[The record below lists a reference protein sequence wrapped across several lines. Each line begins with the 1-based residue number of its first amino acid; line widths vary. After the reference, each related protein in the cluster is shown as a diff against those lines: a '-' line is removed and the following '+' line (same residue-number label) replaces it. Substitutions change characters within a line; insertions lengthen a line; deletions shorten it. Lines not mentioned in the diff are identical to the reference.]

1 MPIEC
6 DYYDDIPEENTNES
20 FDLEQYEREGG
31 KEEGIK
37 REDISDMRRKI
48 GNLDINLQ
56 KARRN
61 AKIGNIGIFCLFLM
75 IIGGIVIVLLISEA
89 P

>member
-37 REDISDMRRKI
+37 REDISDMRREI

-61 AKIGNIGIFCLFLM
+61 TKIGNIGIFCLSLM
-75 IIGGIVIVLLISEA
+75 IIGSEE
-89 P
+89 